1 MSAHTSGDDL
11 SQKTVIVTGA
21 GGHLGR
27 AMAHRLLRDG
37 FRCVLADKNEAS
49 VVRTLALADTAAAAR
64 GVVVACDIRVVE
76 DRDRLIT
83 CAVKQPGTLFGLVN
97 NAGTGKLRPLLDESV
112 ADWRDTL
119 ETNLEAAFF
128 LAQRAIESMRRQGV
142 GRIINIASMHGI
154 VGMNNLG
161 HGARA
166 PDTSPGDRGPVRCSA
181 YTTSKGGLIQL
192 TRDLAAAVGR
202 WGITV
207 NAISPGQIPHSEN
220 PPTYKEGVP
229 QESGATEAT
238 SGKTP
243 GLGDTLDAE
252 IIKALGLQTPLQRVG
267 RVEEIAGPVRFLLSD
282 DATYITGANLVVD
295 GGFTIW

>member
-1 MSAHTSGDDL
+1 MSAHSSINDL

-37 FRCVLADKNEAS
+37 FRCVLADKNEDNVA
-49 VVRTLALADTAAAAR
+49 RTLALAGAAGATL
-64 GVVVACDIRVVE
+64 GVAVVCDIRVAE
-76 DRDRLIT
+76 DRDRLI
-83 CAVKQPGTLFGLVN
+83 ASVAKQPGTLFGLVN

-112 ADWRDTL
+112 VDWRDTF

-128 LAQRAIESMRRQGV
+128 LAQRAIESMRPQGE

-166 PDTSPGDRGPVRCSA
+166 PETSPGDRGPVRCSA

-207 NAISPGQIPHSEN
+207 NAISPGQIPHFEN
-220 PPTYKEGVP
+220 PPGDNGT
-229 QESGATEAT
+229 ATKGGGGPAGT
-238 SGKTP
+238 SGKTA

-252 IIKALGLQTPLQRVG
+252 IVKALGLQTPLQRVG
-267 RVEEIAGPVRFLLSD
+267 RVEEIAGPVRFLLSA

>member
-1 MSAHTSGDDL
+1 MRDHTSIDDL
-11 SQKTVIVTGA
+11 SLKTVIVTGA

-37 FRCVLADKNEAS
+37 FRCILADKNEDNVA
-49 VVRTLALADTAAAAR
+49 RTLALAGTAAAAR
-64 GVVVACDIRVVE
+64 GIVVVCDIRVAE
-76 DRDRLIT
+76 DRDRLIAT
-83 CAVKQPGTLFGLVN
+83 ATKPPGTLFGLVN

-112 ADWRDTL
+112 AEWRDTF

-128 LAQRAIESMRRQGV
+128 LAQRAIESMRSQGE

-166 PDTSPGDRGPVRCSA
+166 PETSPGDRGPVRCSA

-202 WGITV
+202 WGINV

-220 PPTYKEGVP
+220 PPSDQAAATKGG
-229 QESGATEAT
+229 GAIAGT
-238 SGKTP
+238 SRKAP

-252 IIKALGLQTPLQRVG
+252 IVKALGLQTPLQRVG
-267 RVEEIAGPVRFLLSD
+267 RVEEIAGPVSFLLSA

>member
-1 MSAHTSGDDL
+1 MSAHTSSDDL
-11 SQKTVIVTGA
+11 SQKTVIITGA

-37 FRCVLADKNEAS
+37 FRCVLADKSEAN
-49 VVRTLALADTAAAAR
+49 VARTLALAGSEAAAR
-64 GVVVACDIRVVE
+64 STAVVCDIRVVE
-76 DRDRLIT
+76 DRERLIA
-83 CAVKQPGTLFGLVN
+83 CAVKQPGKLFGLVN
-97 NAGTGKLRPLLDESV
+97 NAGIGKLRPLLDESV
-112 ADWRDTL
+112 TDWRDTF

-128 LAQRAIESMRRQGV
+128 LAQGAIESMRRQRE
-142 GRIINIASMHGI
+142 GRIINMASMHGI

-181 YTTSKGGLIQL
+181 YTTSKGGVIQL

-207 NAISPGQIPHSEN
+207 NAISPGQIPHSES
-220 PPTYKEGVP
+220 PPGDREGAS
-229 QESGATEAT
+229 QGSAAAATT

-243 GLGDTLDAE
+243 GLGDTLDAD
-252 IIKALGLQTPLQRVG
+252 IIKALGSQTPLQRVG
-267 RVEEIAGPVRFLLSD
+267 RVEEIAGPVSFLLSE

>member
-1 MSAHTSGDDL
+1 MSAHTSIEDL

-37 FRCVLADKNEAS
+37 FRCVLADKNEDNVA
-49 VVRTLALADTAAAAR
+49 RTLALAGTAGAAR
-64 GVVVACDIRVVE
+64 GVAVVCDIRIVE
-76 DRDRLIT
+76 DRERLI
-83 CAVKQPGTLFGLVN
+83 ASAAKQPGTLFGLVN

-112 ADWRDTL
+112 ADWRDTF

-128 LAQRAIESMRRQGV
+128 LAQRAIESMRPQGE

-166 PDTSPGDRGPVRCSA
+166 PETSPGDRGPVRCSA

-220 PPTYKEGVP
+220 PPSDKEGVP
-229 QESGATEAT
+229 KGSGATAGT

-252 IIKALGLQTPLQRVG
+252 IVKALGLQTPLQRVG
-267 RVEEIAGPVRFLLSD
+267 RVEEIAGPVRFLLSE